1 MICEKCGLENSSG
14 RATCAGC
21 GEPLGSTSSNAA
33 GGPRQGDGPH
43 TERRQVTALI
53 CDLVGSVS
61 LTVRLDPEDMMDVI
75 DRYLAACEDI
85 VTRHGGY
92 IIQFMGDGAL
102 AYFGYPRAS
111 EDDAANAVRAG
122 FDIRDAVGRIGR
134 ELGRSLQSRVGIA
147 TGRVVVSDLISRRG
161 GRPVEIVGETPNL
174 AARLQSIGAPD
185 TIVVARSTQRITAGH
200 FTYRALGSFELKG
213 FTAPVEAFEA
223 IEPTV
228 ASRFRAR
235 TPGALTP
242 LLGRDDELGMLRDR
256 WTEAQAGKGQVVLLQ
271 GDAGIG
277 KSRLA
282 EELRRRIA
290 GVPHGQAVWYCG
302 PTDTDSALL
311 PVIQQLARAAGFE
324 RGDPVAVRRDKLSA
338 LLARQGVSEPR
349 VRAVLEDLLG
359 IPPDGGPG
367 LEAMTPEKRREVTQ
381 DTMLGIMDHIAASQ
395 AAVFVL
401 EDAHWSD
408 STTLELFDR
417 AVQRS
422 AGRSWLLIVTA
433 RNEYQPAWTAQANVT
448 HLRLERLDRDD
459 AERICAHLG
468 SGAVLSA
475 ATVRQ
480 IVARCDGNPLFVEEM
495 TKSVL
500 EATAADPL
508 QDGLAAVAIPMSVQ
522 DSLVARL
529 DRLGPARRIANL
541 GAAIGRR
548 FTYELLAAVA
558 AQPDTELQARLRDLT
573 QSGLLESSGLP
584 PDSIYLFK
592 HSLIRDAAY
601 ESITKRERQVLHG
614 KIAAVLRER
623 FPDTGASEPELLA
636 YHLTESGA
644 GAEAIALWVTAG
656 QRAASRAAHV
666 EAARH
671 FQTALDLLRNQPSD
685 AARVGTELQLLLG
698 LAVSLSAS
706 RGFAVPEVGKI
717 LAEARSICDA
727 LGNVADLFV
736 VLRGICSFL
745 IIAGDL
751 TGAEETARLC
761 LGIGEQTGLPVHR
774 IEGDCAL
781 GYVLF
786 VKGELASAKRHL
798 ESGVQTYVKED
809 GARLPRVSSQ
819 DPLVTG
825 LASLLQVMHAM
836 GDDAGA
842 ERAAA
847 ELDAH
852 ARSLAQP
859 FDLVWGLAF
868 IGFYKLARR
877 DFVGAQA
884 AAEEALSLCKEHG
897 YPLWQLV
904 ATSLAAHARGH
915 LGPPREAL
923 AVAESVLPG
932 FEKIGMRH
940 FSCFYLS
947 EVAVLQLEA
956 GDAAAALA
964 TINRAINAARRDG
977 DSYFLS
983 PLHRRRAE
991 ILARLPGTHPGDVDA
1006 ALGEAIRIAEAQG
1019 AVAFLRDAVALRRG
1033 VSQLSS

>member
-1 MICEKCGLENSSG
+1 MTCEKCGLENSAG
-14 RATCAGC
+14 RAACAGC
-21 GEPLGSTSSNAA
+21 GEPLGSTASSAA
-33 GGPRQGDGPH
+33 GGQRQGDGSR

-61 LTVRLDPEDMMDVI
+61 LTVQLDPEDMMDVI

-92 IIQFMGDGAL
+92 IPQFMGDGAM

-134 ELGRSLQSRVGIA
+134 ELGRNLQSRVGIA
-147 TGRVVVSDLISRRG
+147 TGLVVVSDLISRRG

-200 FTYRALGSFELKG
+200 FTYRPLGSFELKG

-223 IEPTV
+223 VEPTV
-228 ASRFRAR
+228 TSRFRAR

-242 LLGRDDELGMLRDR
+242 LLGRDDELGVLQDR
-256 WTEAQAGKGQVVLLQ
+256 WADAQAGKGKVVLLQ

-290 GVPHGQAVWYCG
+290 GVPHGQVVWYCG
-302 PTDTDSALL
+302 PTDTDSALH

-324 RGDPVAVRRDKLSA
+324 RGDLVPARRDKLSA
-338 LLARQGVSEPR
+338 LLARQGGTERP
-349 VRAVLEDLLG
+349 VRAVVEDLLG

-367 LEAMTPEKRREVTQ
+367 LEAMTPEKRREVTL
-381 DTMLGIMDHIAASQ
+381 DALLGILDRVAASQ
-395 AAVFVL
+395 PALFVL

-408 STTLELFDR
+408 STTLELLDR

-422 AGRSWLLIVTA
+422 ADRSWLLIVTA
-433 RNEYQPAWTAQANVT
+433 RNEYHPAWTAQANVT

-468 SGAVLSA
+468 SGEVLSA

-508 QDGLAAVAIPMSVQ
+508 QDAAAVAIPMSVQ

-558 AQPDTELQARLRDLT
+558 DQPDAELQARLRELT

-584 PDSIYLFK
+584 PDSVYLFK
-592 HSLIRDAAY
+592 HALIRDAAY
-601 ESITKRERQVLHG
+601 ESLTRRERQALHG
-614 KIAAVLRER
+614 TIAAVLRER
-623 FPDTGASEPELLA
+623 FPETGASEPELLA

-644 GAEAIALWVTAG
+644 GAEAIPLWITAG

-671 FQTALDLLRNQPSD
+671 FQTALDLLRNQPND
-685 AARVGTELQLLLG
+685 AARVGMELQLLLG
-698 LAVSLSAS
+698 LAVSLAAS
-706 RGFAVPEVGKI
+706 RGFAVPEVGKL
-717 LAEARSICDA
+717 LAEARAICDA
-727 LGNVADLFV
+727 LGNVADLFA

-745 IIAGDL
+745 IIAGDI

-774 IEGDCAL
+774 IEGDCTL

-786 VKGELASAKRHL
+786 AKGELASAKRHL
-798 ESGVQTYVKED
+798 ESGVQAYLKED

-825 LASLLQVMHAM
+825 LSSLLQVLHAM

-877 DFVGAQA
+877 DFAGAQA
-884 AAEEALSLCKEHG
+884 AAQEALGLCSEHG

-915 LGPPREAL
+915 LGQPREA
-923 AVAESVLPG
+923 VAIAEGVLPW

-940 FSCFYLS
+940 FSCFYLG
-947 EVAVLQLEA
+947 EVAGLQLVA

-964 TINRAINAARRDG
+964 TVNRAIDAARRDG

-983 PLHRRRAE
+983 PLYRRRAE
-991 ILARLPGTHPGDVDA
+991 ILARLPGTHPVDVDA

-1019 AVAFLRDAVALRRG
+1019 AVAFLREAVALRRG
-1033 VSQLSS
+1033 VSQPSS